1 MKQKVESVL
10 GFAITEEQ
18 FRKSEE
24 RARNKLSTIIS
35 RFGDACGSRQKPEYL
50 IELIYEDVIA
60 DLFSKATIFMAENM
74 LNMEKEHSANCQSTP
89 IDTHIV
95 AWECK

>member
-1 MKQKVESVL
+1 MKQKVESEL
-10 GFAITEEQ
+10 GFTITEEQ
-18 FRKSEE
+18 FRQSEE

-35 RFGDACGSRQKPEYL
+35 RFGDVCGSRQRPEYL
-50 IELIYEDVIA
+50 IELIYEDVMA
-60 DLFSKATIFMAENM
+60 DIFSKATIFVAENM
-74 LNMEKEHSANCQSTP
+74 LNMEKEHSANRQSTP